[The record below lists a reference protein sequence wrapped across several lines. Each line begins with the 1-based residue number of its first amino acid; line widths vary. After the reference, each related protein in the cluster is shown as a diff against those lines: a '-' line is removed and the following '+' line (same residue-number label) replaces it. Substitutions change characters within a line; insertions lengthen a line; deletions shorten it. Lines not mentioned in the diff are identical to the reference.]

1 MEQERSL
8 YESIGG
14 ASTFDLLVKRFYQGV
29 KQDPILLPMYPEDD
43 LEGASRRLSTFLQ
56 QYFGGPSTY
65 SETRGHPALRRRHAR
80 FKVNPEARDRWLLA
94 MTSAL
99 DSLELAPSE
108 YEMMSGY
115 FERAAIAMVNTFEP

>member
-1 MEQERSL
+1 M
-8 YESIGG
+8 
-14 ASTFDLLVKRFYQGV
+14 
-29 KQDPILLPMYPEDD
+29 LPMYPEDD